1 MKPKVYISCP
11 WSFSSGLDRV
21 AKYLNNHDVE
31 VSFCSKK
38 DTYQFSKIE
47 QADYVIFVLENFKW
61 QEKLENISK
70 GMLSELIWCLN
81 NKKSFFL
88 AYVSATGL
96 AIYGAKIDED
106 FVLRGVAGTGDNL
119 FKIINNLPRGFT
131 VVDGELEIARIKSE
145 KDFAKEHISYSD
157 IDFELTSE
165 EQKSYFY

>member
-21 AKYLNNHDVE
+21 AKYLSSHGVE

-47 QADYVIFVLENFKW
+47 QADYVVFVLEDFKW

-81 NKKSFFL
+81 NRKPFFL
-88 AYVSATGL
+88 AYVSTVGL
-96 AIYGAKIDED
+96 AIYSAEIGGDL
-106 FVLRGVAGTGDNL
+106 VLRGVAGTSDNL
-119 FKIINNLPRGFT
+119 FKIINNPLRGFIIA
-131 VVDGELEIARIKSE
+131 DGELEIAHIKPE
-145 KDFAKEHISYSD
+145 KDFAKECVTD

>member
-11 WSFSSGLDRV
+11 WNFSSGLDRV
-21 AKYLNNHDVE
+21 AKYLSNHDVE
-31 VSFCSKK
+31 ASFCSKK
-38 DTYQFSKIE
+38 NTYQSSKIE
-47 QADYVIFVLENFKW
+47 QADYVVFILEDFKW

-96 AIYGAKIDED
+96 AIYGARIDED
-106 FVLRGVAGTGDNL
+106 LVLRGVAGTGGNL
-119 FKIINNLPRGFT
+119 FKIINNPLRGFIIA
-131 VVDGELEIARIKSE
+131 DEGLEMAHIKPE
-145 KDFAKEHISYSD
+145 KDFAKECVTD

>member
-11 WSFSSGLDRV
+11 WNFSSGLDRV
-21 AKYLNNHDVE
+21 AKYLSNHDVE

-38 DTYQFSKIE
+38 DTYQSSKIE
-47 QADYVIFVLENFKW
+47 QADYVVFILEDFKW

-81 NKKSFFL
+81 NRKPFFL
-88 AYVSATGL
+88 AYVSTVGL
-96 AIYGAKIDED
+96 AIYSAEIGGDL
-106 FVLRGVAGTGDNL
+106 VLRGVAGTSDNV
-119 FKIINNLPRGFT
+119 FKIINNPLRGFIIA
-131 VVDGELEIARIKSE
+131 DEGLEMAHIKPE
-145 KDFAKEHISYSD
+145 KDFAKECVAD